1 MHDVLIV
8 GAGIHGLCSAFALRR
23 RGRDVVVLDR
33 FPEGHDRGASHGAAR
48 ITRSSYHERRYVE
61 MAMRARR
68 DAWPL
73 LESELGET
81 FVLETPGLFFGPAE
95 GLFAEFLQATLGSGA
110 NVEQV
115 DVAAARDTFPV
126 LQFDDSDVVM
136 VDHTAGVL
144 AAERVM
150 RALRSWLV
158 ANGVE
163 IVHEVVRGLRPEP
176 AAVAIET
183 SATVR
188 RARHVVVAAGA
199 WLGELLPEWREP
211 VQPLRQQVAYVQL
224 AASGEQTA
232 VGTFP
237 VWCRIGRT
245 AEDFVYG
252 LPEFGRPG
260 LKIAHHR
267 TVGVGDDPN
276 VAPAEIDPAPLEALA
291 RRMFVPKVESVLS
304 TEHCMYAVT
313 PREEL
318 HVVPARQDPRV
329 VAVAACSGHGFKFGP
344 VIGEDVADLVA
355 RA

>member
-8 GAGIHGLCSAFALRR
+8 GAGIHGLCAAFALRR

-48 ITRSSYHERRYVE
+48 ITRSSYHQRRYVE

-68 DAWPL
+68 DGWPL

-81 FVLETPGLFFGPAE
+81 FVLETPGLFFGPSE
-95 GLFAEFLQATLGSGA
+95 GRFADFLQATLGSGA

-115 DVAAARDTFPV
+115 EVAAARAAFP
-126 LQFDDSDVVM
+126 LLRFDDADVVM

-144 AAERVM
+144 AAERAM
-150 RALRSWLV
+150 RALRGWLV

-163 IVHEVVRGLRPEP
+163 IVCEQVRSLRPE
-176 AAVAIET
+176 AASVAVET
-183 SATVR
+183 STTER
-188 RARHVVVAAGA
+188 RARHVVAAGGA

-211 VQPLRQQVAYVQL
+211 VQALRQQVAYVKV
-224 AASGEQTA
+224 AARAEQTA

-245 AEDFVYG
+245 ADDFVYG

-267 TVGVGDDPN
+267 TVGQADDPN
-276 VAPAEIDPAPLEALA
+276 VPPAAIDPAPLEELA
-291 RRMFVPKVESVLS
+291 RSSLVPPVESVLS

-313 PREEL
+313 PGEEL
-318 HVVPARQDPRV
+318 HVAPAKADPRII
-329 VAVAACSGHGFKFGP
+329 AVAACSGHGFKFGP